1 MPLLK
6 QVLAFIISLNMYR
19 LKNIIKN
26 NSSPIVIIGTMF
38 FVFGF
43 VTWLSAVLV
52 PYLKIACELNNFQS
66 YLVAFSFYIAYF
78 FMSVPAG
85 WFLEYTGYKKGMAAG
100 LVIMAIG
107 SLIFVPAA
115 ITRTYGLF
123 LTGLFIQGAGM
134 ALLQTASNPY
144 VTIIGPIESA
154 ARRISIMGICNGVAG
169 VMAPAILGFI
179 TLNGADEIVR
189 KITTMSVAEKSLE
202 LDALAS
208 RVIIPYVLIMV
219 ALLLLAVY
227 LYYSN
232 LPDIDAD
239 AENAMVD
246 DGGTDKTNIFQ
257 FPHLLLGV
265 FTIFLYTG
273 VEVIAG
279 NTIISYGVFL
289 DIPIATAKFF
299 SSFTIF
305 AMLIGYVIGISTIPK
320 YLTQKNALIASSVLG
335 LIFALMALLTNG
347 FLSVMFIALLGL
359 ANSLMWPS
367 IWPLAITEL
376 GRFTKIGSSMMVMAI
391 SGAAVLP
398 LLYGRIADI
407 TNPKTAYWIVIPI
420 YLFVLY
426 YAIKGHKVRAK
437 LELKTGLQNAGFSD

>member
-1 MPLLK
+1 MNRFK
-6 QVLAFIISLNMYR
+6 EIY
-19 LKNIIKN
+19 KNI
-26 NSSPIVIIGTMF
+26 SSPIVIIGTLF

-43 VTWLSAVLV
+43 ITWLSAVLV
-52 PYLKIACELNNFQS
+52 PYLKIACELSNFQS

-78 FMSVPAG
+78 FISVPSG
-85 WFLEYTGYKKGMAAG
+85 WFLEYTGYKKGMTAG
-100 LVIMAIG
+100 LLIMALG
-107 SLIFVPAA
+107 SLVFVPAA
-115 ITRTYGLF
+115 LSRTYGLF

-154 ARRISIMGICNGVAG
+154 AKRISIMGICNGIAG
-169 VMAPAILGFI
+169 VLAPAILGFI
-179 TLNGADEIVR
+179 TLKGADDIVR
-189 KITTMSVAEKSLE
+189 KITTMTVEQKSLE

-208 RVIIPYVLIMV
+208 RVIIPYILIMV
-219 ALLLLAVY
+219 SLLLLAVF
-227 LYYSN
+227 LYFSN
-232 LPDIDAD
+232 LPDIDAEE
-239 AENAMVD
+239 ENAMADEEVLN
-246 DGGTDKTNIFQ
+246 KTSIFR

-289 DIPIATAKFF
+289 KIPIATAKFF

-305 AMLIGYVIGISTIPK
+305 AMLVGYVVGIIAIPK
-320 YLTQKNALIASSVLG
+320 YIKQNQALIISSILG
-335 LIFALMALLTNG
+335 VIFAFLALLTNG
-347 FLSVMFIALLGL
+347 FLSVMFIAFLGL

-407 TNPKTAYWIVIPI
+407 STPKTAYWIVIPI
-420 YLFVLY
+420 YLFVMF
-426 YAIKGHKVRAK
+426 YAIYGHKVRVK
-437 LELKTGLQNAGFSD
+437 

>member
-1 MPLLK
+1 MNR
-6 QVLAFIISLNMYR
+6 FIT
-19 LKNIIKN
+19 KIKEL
-26 NSSPIVIIGTMF
+26 SSPIVIIGTLF

-43 VTWLSAVLV
+43 ITWLSAVLV

-78 FMSVPAG
+78 FMSVTSG

-115 ITRTYGLF
+115 LTRTYGLF
-123 LTGLFIQGAGM
+123 LTGLFVQGAGM

-154 ARRISIMGICNGVAG
+154 AKRISIMGICNGVAG
-169 VMAPAILGFI
+169 VIAPAVLGFI
-179 TLNGADEIVR
+179 TLNGADEIVQ
-189 KITTMSVAEKSLE
+189 KLTTMNVAQKSLE
-202 LDALAS
+202 LNALAS
-208 RVIIPYVLIMV
+208 RVIVPYLLIMV

-239 AENAMVD
+239 EENAMVD
-246 DGGTDKTNIFQ
+246 DGGAGKTHIFQ

-265 FTIFLYTG
+265 LTIFFYTG

-279 NTIISYGVFL
+279 NTIISYGIFL
-289 DIPIATAKFF
+289 HIPIATAKFF

-305 AMLIGYVIGISTIPK
+305 AMLVGYVIGIITIPK
-320 YLTQKNALIASSVLG
+320 YLAQKNALIISSILG
-335 LIFALMALLTNG
+335 LIFALIAIFTNG
-347 FLSVMFIALLGL
+347 FTSVMFIALLGL

-367 IWPLAITEL
+367 IWPLAITGL

-407 TNPKTAYWIVIPI
+407 STPKTAYWIVIPI
-420 YLFVLY
+420 YLFVLF
-426 YAIKGHKVRAK
+426 YAVKGHK
-437 LELKTGLQNAGFSD
+437 LKAR

>member
-1 MPLLK
+1 MASLK
-6 QVLAFIISLNMYR
+6 KIYKDI
-19 LKNIIKN
+19 
-26 NSSPIVIIGTMF
+26 SSPIVIIGVLF

-43 VTWLSAVLV
+43 ITWLSAVLV

-78 FMSVPAG
+78 FMSVPSG

-107 SLIFVPAA
+107 SLVFVPAA
-115 ITRTYGLF
+115 LTRTYGLF

-144 VTIIGPIESA
+144 VTIVGPIESA

-169 VMAPAILGFI
+169 VLAPAILGFI
-179 TLNGADEIVR
+179 TLKGADEIVQ
-189 KITTMSVAEKSLE
+189 KITTMNVEQKNLE
-202 LDALAS
+202 LDSLAF
-208 RVIIPYVLIMV
+208 RVIVPYILIMV
-219 ALLLLAVY
+219 SLLLLAVF

-232 LPDIDAD
+232 LPDIDAEE
-239 AENAMVD
+239 ENAMVD
-246 DGGTDKTNIFQ
+246 EGGSNKTSIFQ

-289 DIPIATAKFF
+289 NIPIATAKFF

-305 AMLIGYVIGISTIPK
+305 GMLVGYVIGIITIPK
-320 YLTQKNALIASSVLG
+320 YLKQKNALVISSILG
-335 LIFALMALLTNG
+335 LIFVSMALLTHG
-347 FLSVMFIALLGL
+347 FTSVMFIALLGL

-407 TNPKTAYWIVIPI
+407 STPKTAYWIVIPI
-420 YLFVLY
+420 YLFVMY
-426 YAIKGHKVRAK
+426 YATYGHKVRVK
-437 LELKTGLQNAGFSD
+437 PKFN

>member
-1 MPLLK
+1 M
-6 QVLAFIISLNMYR
+6 NR
-19 LKNIIKN
+19 LKKFYQDF
-26 NSSPIVIIGTMF
+26 SSPIIIIGIMF

-43 VTWLSAVLV
+43 ITWLSAILV

-78 FMSVPAG
+78 FMSVPSG
-85 WFLEYTGYKKGMAAG
+85 WFLEYIGYKKGMVSG
-100 LVIMAIG
+100 LIIMAIG
-107 SLIFVPAA
+107 SLLFVPAA
-115 ITRTYGLF
+115 MTRTYGLF

-169 VMAPAILGFI
+169 VIAPAILGFI
-179 TLNGADEIVR
+179 TLNGADEIVQ
-189 KITTMSVAEKSLE
+189 KITTMSVEQKSLE
-202 LDALAS
+202 LDSLAS
-208 RVIIPYVLIMV
+208 RVILPYILIMIG
-219 ALLLLAVY
+219 LLLLGIY

-232 LPDIDAD
+232 LPDIDAEE
-239 AENAMVD
+239 ENAMVE
-246 DGGTDKTNIFQ
+246 DGGADKTNIFQ

-265 FTIFLYTG
+265 LAIFLYTG

-305 AMLIGYVIGISTIPK
+305 AMLVGYVIGIILIPK
-320 YLTQKNALIASSVLG
+320 YLTQMNALIISALLG
-335 LIFALMALLTNG
+335 LIFALMAIFTSG
-347 FLSVMFIALLGL
+347 FTSVMFIGLLGL

-391 SGAAVLP
+391 SGAGVIP
-398 LLYGRIADI
+398 LLYGWIADAA
-407 TNPKTAYWIVIPI
+407 TAKTAYWIVIPI
-420 YLFVLY
+420 YLYVLY
-426 YAIKGHKVRAK
+426 YAKSGHKVRIVR
-437 LELKTGLQNAGFSD
+437 

>member
-1 MPLLK
+1 M
-6 QVLAFIISLNMYR
+6 IR
-19 LKNIIKN
+19 LKNIFKDI
-26 NSSPIVIIGTMF
+26 SSPVIIIGTMF

-43 VTWLSAVLV
+43 ITWLSAILV

-85 WFLEYTGYKKGMAAG
+85 WLLEYTGYKKGMAAG
-100 LVIMAIG
+100 LIIMAIG

-115 ITRTYGLF
+115 LTRTYGLF

-169 VMAPAILGFI
+169 VIAPAILGFI
-179 TLNGADEIVR
+179 TLNGADEIVQ
-189 KITTMSVAEKSLE
+189 KITTMNDLEKNIE
-202 LDALAS
+202 LNALAS
-208 RVIIPYVLIMV
+208 RVILPYVLIMA
-219 ALLLLAVY
+219 ALLMLAVY

-232 LPDIDAD
+232 LPEIDAEE
-239 AENAMVD
+239 ENAMIE
-246 DGGTDKTNIFQ
+246 DGGADKTNIFQ

-265 FTIFLYTG
+265 LAIFLYTG

-305 AMLIGYVIGISTIPK
+305 AMLVGYVIGIITIPK
-320 YLTQKNALIASSVLG
+320 YLAQNNALIISTVLG
-335 LIFALMALLTNG
+335 LVFTLLAIVTQG
-347 FLSVMFIALLGL
+347 FVSVMFIGLLGL

-376 GRFTKIGSSMMVMAI
+376 GRFTKVGSSMMVMAI
-391 SGAAVLP
+391 SGAAIFP
-398 LLYGRIADI
+398 LLYGWIADI
-407 TNPKTAYWIVIPI
+407 STPKTAYWIVIPI
-420 YLFVLY
+420 YLFLLY
-426 YAIKGHKVRAK
+426 FAVKGHKIRAK
-437 LELKTGLQNAGFSD
+437 QDN

>member
-1 MPLLK
+1 M
-6 QVLAFIISLNMYR
+6 SR
-19 LKNIIKN
+19 LKKIYKDVSNPII
-26 NSSPIVIIGTMF
+26 IIGTLF

-43 VTWLSAVLV
+43 ITWLSAILV

-85 WFLEYTGYKKGMAAG
+85 WLLEYTGYKKGMAAG

-107 SLIFVPAA
+107 SMIFVPAA
-115 ITRTYGLF
+115 LTRTYGLF

-169 VMAPAILGFI
+169 VIAPAILGFI
-179 TLNGADEIVR
+179 TLDGADEIVQ
-189 KITTMSVAEKSLE
+189 KITTMSPMQKGVE

-208 RVIIPYVLIMV
+208 RVILPYVLIMIS
-219 ALLLLAVY
+219 LLVLAIF
-227 LYYSN
+227 LYFSN
-232 LPDIDAD
+232 LPDIDGEE
-239 AENAMVD
+239 ENAMVD
-246 DGGTDKTNIFQ
+246 DGGADKTHIFQ

-265 FTIFLYTG
+265 FAIFLYTG

-305 AMLIGYVIGISTIPK
+305 AMLVGYVIGIITIPK
-320 YLTQKNALIASSVLG
+320 YLTQKMALIISAVLG
-335 LIFALMALLTNG
+335 LIFTILAILTQG
-347 FLSVMFIALLGL
+347 FLSVMFIGLLGL

-391 SGAAVLP
+391 SGAAVMP
-398 LLYGRIADI
+398 LLYGRIADV
-407 TNPKTAYWIVIPI
+407 TTPKSAYWIVIPI
-420 YLFVLY
+420 YLYVLFF
-426 YAIKGHKVRAK
+426 AMKGHKMRGRV
-437 LELKTGLQNAGFSD
+437 

>member
-1 MPLLK
+1 MNK
-6 QVLAFIISLNMYR
+6 ISKFYR
-19 LKNIIKN
+19 NI
-26 NSSPIVIIGTMF
+26 SSPVVIIGALF

-78 FMSVPAG
+78 FMSVPSG
-85 WFLEYTGYKKGMAAG
+85 WFLEYTGYKKGMTAG
-100 LVIMAIG
+100 LVIMAVG
-107 SLIFVPAA
+107 TVIFVPAA
-115 ITRTYGLF
+115 LTRTYSLF

-144 VTIIGPIESA
+144 VTIVGPIESA
-154 ARRISIMGICNGVAG
+154 ARRISIMGICNGIAG
-169 VMAPAILGFI
+169 VLAPAILGFI
-179 TLNGADEIVR
+179 TLKGADEIVQR
-189 KITTMSVAEKSLE
+189 ITTMTADQKNIE
-202 LDALAS
+202 LNALAS
-208 RVIIPYVLIMV
+208 RVIMPYIFIMIS
-219 ALLLLAVY
+219 LLFLAVF
-227 LYYSN
+227 LYFSN
-232 LPDIDAD
+232 LPDIDAEE
-239 AENAMVD
+239 ENAMAPD
-246 DGGTDKTNIFQ
+246 SGTEKKSIFQ

-305 AMLIGYVIGISTIPK
+305 AMLVGYVIGIIAIPK
-320 YLTQKNALIASSVLG
+320 YLEQKNALVMSAVMG
-335 LIFALMALLTNG
+335 LVFAFLALMTSG
-347 FLSVMFIALLGL
+347 FTSVMFIALLGL

-391 SGAAVLP
+391 SGAAVFP
-398 LLYGRIADI
+398 LLYGRIADVS
-407 TNPKTAYWIVIPI
+407 TPKTAYWIVIPI

-426 YAIKGHKVRAK
+426 YAQYGHKIRVKIR
-437 LELKTGLQNAGFSD
+437 

>member
-1 MPLLK
+1 MTNYLNLK
-6 QVLAFIISLNMYR
+6 MNRFRNFLH
-19 LKNIIKN
+19 NI
-26 NSSPIVIIGTMF
+26 SSPIVIIGTLF

-43 VTWLSAVLV
+43 VTWLSAILV

-78 FMSVPAG
+78 FMSVPSG
-85 WFLEYTGYKKGMAAG
+85 WLLGYTGYKKGMTAG
-100 LVIMAIG
+100 LVIMAVG
-107 SLIFVPAA
+107 SMVFVPAA
-115 ITRTYGLF
+115 LTRTYWLF

-154 ARRISIMGICNGVAG
+154 AKRISIMGICNGVAG
-169 VMAPAILGFI
+169 VLAPAILGFV
-179 TLNGADEIVR
+179 TLKGADELVQ
-189 KITTMSVAEKSLE
+189 KVTTMNIAEKSLQ

-208 RVIIPYVLIMV
+208 RVIIPYILIMIS
-219 ALLLLAVY
+219 LLLLAVF

-239 AENAMVD
+239 KENAIGD
-246 DGGTDKTNIFQ
+246 EGETNKTSIFQ

-279 NTIISYGVFL
+279 NTIISYGVYL

-305 AMLIGYVIGISTIPK
+305 AMLVGYVIGIGTIPK
-320 YLTQKNALIASSVLG
+320 YLKQNNALILSSILG
-335 LIFALMALLTNG
+335 LAFAFMALLTHG
-347 FLSVMFIALLGL
+347 FTSVMFIALLGL

-367 IWPLAITEL
+367 IWPLAIKEL

-398 LLYGRIADI
+398 LLYGRIADLS
-407 TNPKTAYWIVIPI
+407 TPKTAYWIVIPI
-420 YLFVLY
+420 YLWVLY
-426 YAIKGHKVRAK
+426 YATHGHKIRVK
-437 LELKTGLQNAGFSD
+437 VVNNK

>member
-1 MPLLK
+1 MINRVKKNYKDFFSPII
-6 QVLAFIISLNMYR
+6 IISAL
-19 LKNIIKN
+19 
-26 NSSPIVIIGTMF
+26 F
-38 FVFGF
+38 FVIGF
-43 VTWLSAVLV
+43 ITWLSAVLV

-78 FMSVPAG
+78 FMSVPSG
-85 WFLEYTGYKKGMAAG
+85 WFLEYNGFKKSMATGLG
-100 LVIMAIG
+100 VMAIG
-107 SLIFVPAA
+107 SAIFVPAA
-115 ITRTYGLF
+115 LTRTYGLF

-134 ALLQTASNPY
+134 ALLQAASNPY

-154 ARRISIMGICNGVAG
+154 AKRISILGICNGVAG
-169 VMAPAILGFI
+169 VLAPAILGFI
-179 TLNGADEIVR
+179 TLKGADEIVR
-189 KITTMSVAEKSLE
+189 KLTTMTIEQKNIE
-202 LDALAS
+202 LDTLAA
-208 RVIIPYVLIMV
+208 RVITPYILIMV
-219 ALLLLAVY
+219 SLLLLAVF

-232 LPDIDAD
+232 LPDIDA
-239 AENAMVD
+239 EEKNAIVD
-246 DGGTDKTNIFQ
+246 EGVSNKTSIFQ

-289 DIPIATAKFF
+289 NIPIATAKFF

-305 AMLIGYVIGISTIPK
+305 AMLVGYVIGIITIPK
-320 YLTQKNALIASSVLG
+320 YLKQKNALIISSILG
-335 LIFALMALLTNG
+335 LIFALMALQTHG
-347 FLSVMFIALLGL
+347 FTSVMFIALLGL

-398 LLYGRIADI
+398 LLYGRIADV
-407 TNPKTAYWIVIPI
+407 TTPKTAYWIAIPI

-426 YAIKGHKVRAK
+426 YAAYGNKIRVK
-437 LELKTGLQNAGFSD
+437 

>member
-1 MPLLK
+1 MNQVITPNILK
-6 QVLAFIISLNMYR
+6 KMNRFKEIY
-19 LKNIIKN
+19 KNI
-26 NSSPIVIIGTMF
+26 SSPIVIIGTLF

-43 VTWLSAVLV
+43 ITWLSAVLV
-52 PYLKIACELNNFQS
+52 PYLKIACELSNFQS

-78 FMSVPAG
+78 FISVPSG
-85 WFLEYTGYKKGMAAG
+85 WFLEYTGYKKGMTAG
-100 LVIMAIG
+100 LLIMALG
-107 SLIFVPAA
+107 SLVFVPAA
-115 ITRTYGLF
+115 LSRTYGLF

-154 ARRISIMGICNGVAG
+154 AKRISIMGICNGIAG
-169 VMAPAILGFI
+169 VLAPAILGFI
-179 TLNGADEIVR
+179 TLKGADDIVR
-189 KITTMSVAEKSLE
+189 KITTMTVEQKSLE

-208 RVIIPYVLIMV
+208 RVIIPYILIMV
-219 ALLLLAVY
+219 SLLLLAVF
-227 LYYSN
+227 LYFSN
-232 LPDIDAD
+232 LPDIDAEE
-239 AENAMVD
+239 ENAMADEEVLN
-246 DGGTDKTNIFQ
+246 KTSIFR

-289 DIPIATAKFF
+289 KIPIATAKFF

-305 AMLIGYVIGISTIPK
+305 AMLVGYVVGIIAIPK
-320 YLTQKNALIASSVLG
+320 YIKQNQALIISSILG
-335 LIFALMALLTNG
+335 VIFAFLALLTNG
-347 FLSVMFIALLGL
+347 FLSVMFIAFLGL

-407 TNPKTAYWIVIPI
+407 STPKTAYWIVIPI
-420 YLFVLY
+420 YLFVMF
-426 YAIKGHKVRAK
+426 YAIYGHKVRVK
-437 LELKTGLQNAGFSD
+437 

>member
-1 MPLLK
+1 MNR
-6 QVLAFIISLNMYR
+6 FIT
-19 LKNIIKN
+19 KIKDL
-26 NSSPIVIIGTMF
+26 SSPIVIIGTLF

-43 VTWLSAVLV
+43 ITWLSAVLV

-78 FMSVPAG
+78 FMSVPSG
-85 WFLEYTGYKKGMAAG
+85 WLLEYTGYKKGMAAG

-115 ITRTYGLF
+115 LTRTYGLF
-123 LTGLFIQGAGM
+123 LTGLFVQGAGM

-154 ARRISIMGICNGVAG
+154 AKRISIMGICNGVAG
-169 VMAPAILGFI
+169 VIAPAVLGFI
-179 TLNGADEIVR
+179 TLNGADEIVQ
-189 KITTMSVAEKSLE
+189 KLTTMNVAQKSLE
-202 LDALAS
+202 LNSLAS
-208 RVIIPYVLIMV
+208 RVILPYILIMIV
-219 ALLLLAVY
+219 LLLLAVY

-239 AENAMVD
+239 EENAMVD
-246 DGGTDKTNIFQ
+246 DGGADKTHIFQ

-265 FTIFLYTG
+265 LTIFLYTG

-279 NTIISYGVFL
+279 NTIISYGIFL
-289 DIPIATAKFF
+289 NIPIATAKFF

-305 AMLIGYVIGISTIPK
+305 AMLVGYVIGITTIPK
-320 YLTQKNALIASSVLG
+320 YLAQKNALIISAILG
-335 LIFALMALLTNG
+335 LIFAFLAIITQG
-347 FLSVMFIALLGL
+347 FISVMFIALLGL

-367 IWPLAITEL
+367 IWPLAITGL

-407 TNPKTAYWIVIPI
+407 STPKTAYWIVIPI
-420 YLFVLY
+420 YLFVLF
-426 YAIKGHKVRAK
+426 YAVKGHK
-437 LELKTGLQNAGFSD
+437 LKTR

>member
-1 MPLLK
+1 MNKLSELYK
-6 QVLAFIISLNMYR
+6 KI
-19 LKNIIKN
+19 
-26 NSSPIVIIGTMF
+26 SSPIVIIGMLF

-43 VTWLSAVLV
+43 ITWLSAVLV

-78 FMSVPAG
+78 FMSVPSG

-100 LVIMAIG
+100 LVIMAVG
-107 SLIFVPAA
+107 SLIFIPAA
-115 ITRTYGLF
+115 LTRTYWLF
-123 LTGLFIQGAGM
+123 LAGLFIQGAGM

-154 ARRISIMGICNGVAG
+154 AKRISIMGICNGVAG
-169 VMAPAILGFI
+169 VLAPAILGFI
-179 TLNGADEIVR
+179 TLKGADEIVQ
-189 KITTMSVAEKSLE
+189 KVTTMNLQQKALE
-202 LDALAS
+202 LDALAY
-208 RVIIPYVLIMV
+208 RVIIPYILIMIS
-219 ALLLLAVY
+219 LLLLAVF

-239 AENAMVD
+239 NENAIADEGESV
-246 DGGTDKTNIFQ
+246 KTNIFQ

-265 FTIFLYTG
+265 LTIFLYTG

-289 DIPIATAKFF
+289 NIPIATAKFF

-305 AMLIGYVIGISTIPK
+305 AMLVGYVIGIIAIPK
-320 YLTQKNALIASSVLG
+320 YVQQNRALVISAVLG
-335 LIFALMALLTNG
+335 LIFASMALLTQG
-347 FLSVMFIALLGL
+347 FTSVMFIALLGL

-398 LLYGRIADI
+398 LLYGYIADLS
-407 TNPKTAYWIVIPI
+407 NPKIAYWIVIPI
-420 YLFVLY
+420 YFWVLY
-426 YAIKGHKVRAK
+426 YATHGHKVRVK
-437 LELKTGLQNAGFSD
+437 LEKKVHEVPMAGGR

>member
-1 MPLLK
+1 MNRFQK
-6 QVLAFIISLNMYR
+6 VYKDI
-19 LKNIIKN
+19 
-26 NSSPIVIIGTMF
+26 SSPIIIIGALF

-78 FMSVPAG
+78 FMSVPSG
-85 WFLEYTGYKKGMAAG
+85 WLLEYTGYKKGMTAG

-107 SLIFVPAA
+107 SVVFVPAA
-115 ITRTYGLF
+115 LTRTYGLF

-154 ARRISIMGICNGVAG
+154 AKRISIMGICNGVAG
-169 VMAPAILGFI
+169 VLAPAILGFI
-179 TLNGADEIVR
+179 TLKGADEIVQ
-189 KITTMSVAEKSLE
+189 KITTMTADQKNVE
-202 LDALAS
+202 LDALAF
-208 RVIIPYVLIMV
+208 RVILPYILIMA
-219 ALLLLAVY
+219 ALFLLALF
-227 LYYSN
+227 LYFSN
-232 LPDIDAD
+232 LPDIDAEE
-239 AENAMVD
+239 ENAMADEAVIS
-246 DGGTDKTNIFQ
+246 KTSIFQ
-257 FPHLLLGV
+257 FPHLLIGV

-279 NTIISYGVFL
+279 NTIISYGVYL
-289 DIPIATAKFF
+289 NIPIATAKFF

-305 AMLIGYVIGISTIPK
+305 AMLVGYVIGIIAIPK
-320 YLTQKNALIASSVLG
+320 YLEQKNALVISSVLG
-335 LIFALMALLTNG
+335 LIFALMALLTSG
-347 FLSVMFIALLGL
+347 FISVMFIALLGL

-391 SGAAVLP
+391 SGAAVIP

-407 TNPKTAYWIVIPI
+407 STPKTAYWIVIPI
-420 YLFVLY
+420 YLFVFY
-426 YAIKGHKVRAK
+426 YAWKGHRIRVK
-437 LELKTGLQNAGFSD
+437 

>member
-1 MPLLK
+1 MSSFK
-6 QVLAFIISLNMYR
+6 KVY
-19 LKNIIKN
+19 KNI
-26 NSSPIVIIGTMF
+26 SSPIVIIGTLF

-43 VTWLSAVLV
+43 ITWLSAVLI
-52 PYLKIACELNNFQS
+52 PYLKIACELTNFQS

-78 FMSVPAG
+78 FMSVPSA
-85 WFLEYTGYKKGMAAG
+85 WFLEHTGYKKGMTAG
-100 LVIMAIG
+100 LLIMAFG

-115 ITRTYGLF
+115 LTRTYGLF

-154 ARRISIMGICNGVAG
+154 AKRISIMGICNGVAG
-169 VMAPAILGFI
+169 VLAPAILGFI
-179 TLNGADEIVR
+179 TLKGADEIVL
-189 KITTMSVAEKSLE
+189 KITSMNIDQKYLE
-202 LDALAS
+202 LDVLAS
-208 RVIIPYVLIMV
+208 RVIVPYILIMV
-219 ALLLLAVY
+219 SLLLLAVFIF
-227 LYYSN
+227 YSN
-232 LPDIDAD
+232 LPDIDAEE
-239 AENAMVD
+239 ENPIVD
-246 DGGTDKTNIFQ
+246 EGGSNKTNIFQ

-279 NTIISYGVFL
+279 NTIIGYGVFL
-289 DIPIATAKFF
+289 NIPIATAKFF

-305 AMLIGYVIGISTIPK
+305 AMLIGYVIGIIVIPK
-320 YLTQKNALIASSVLG
+320 YLKQNQALIISSILG
-335 LIFALMALLTNG
+335 LIFLFTAMSTHG
-347 FLSVMFIALLGL
+347 FTSVMFIAFLGL

-367 IWPLAITEL
+367 IWPLAIAEL

-391 SGAAVLP
+391 SGAAILP

-407 TNPKTAYWIVIPI
+407 STPKTAYWIVIPI

-426 YAIKGHKVRAK
+426 YATYGHKVRMK
-437 LELKTGLQNAGFSD
+437 

>member
-1 MPLLK
+1 M
-6 QVLAFIISLNMYR
+6 SR
-19 LKNIIKN
+19 LRSYINNIA
-26 NSSPIVIIGTMF
+26 SPIVIIGTLF

-43 VTWLSAVLV
+43 ITWLSAVLV

-78 FMSVPAG
+78 FMSVPSG
-85 WFLEYTGYKKGMAAG
+85 WLLEYTGYKEGMTLG
-100 LVIMAIG
+100 LIIMAVG
-107 SLIFVPAA
+107 SLVFVPAA
-115 ITRTYGLF
+115 LTRTYWLF

-134 ALLQTASNPY
+134 SLLQTASNPY

-154 ARRISIMGICNGVAG
+154 AKRISIMGICNGVAG
-169 VMAPAILGFI
+169 VLAPAILGFV
-179 TLNGADEIVR
+179 TLKGADEIVE
-189 KITTMSVAEKSLE
+189 KITTMNIQEKTLQLNE
-202 LDALAS
+202 LAS
-208 RVIIPYVLIMV
+208 RVIIPYVLIMFS
-219 ALLLLAVY
+219 LLLLAVF
-227 LYYSN
+227 LYYSH

-239 AENAMVD
+239 TENAIAD
-246 DGGTDKTNIFQ
+246 EEETNKKTSIFQ

-279 NTIISYGVFL
+279 NTIISYGVYL
-289 DIPIATAKFF
+289 NIPIATAKFF

-305 AMLIGYVIGISTIPK
+305 AMLVGYVIGISTIPK
-320 YLTQKNALIASSVLG
+320 YLEQKNALIISAILG
-335 LIFALMALLTNG
+335 LIFALLALLTNG
-347 FLSVMFIALLGL
+347 FVSVMFVALLGL

-407 TNPKTAYWIVIPI
+407 STPKTAYLIVIPI
-420 YLFVLY
+420 YLWVLY
-426 YAIKGHKVRAK
+426 YATHGHKIRVK
-437 LELKTGLQNAGFSD
+437 VVKNEEIKNIVV

>member
-1 MPLLK
+1 
-6 QVLAFIISLNMYR
+6 
-19 LKNIIKN
+19 
-26 NSSPIVIIGTMF
+26 MF

-43 VTWLSAVLV
+43 ITWLSAILV

-78 FMSVPAG
+78 FMSVPSG

-115 ITRTYGLF
+115 MTRTYGLF

-154 ARRISIMGICNGVAG
+154 AKRISIMGICNGVAG
-169 VMAPAILGFI
+169 VIAPAILGFI
-179 TLNGADEIVR
+179 TLNGADEIVQ
-189 KITTMSVAEKSLE
+189 KITTMNELEKNIE
-202 LDALAS
+202 LNSLAS
-208 RVIIPYVLIMV
+208 RAILPYVLIMI
-219 ALLLLAVY
+219 ALLLLSVF
-227 LYYSN
+227 LYFSN
-232 LPDIDAD
+232 LPEINAEE
-239 AENAMVD
+239 ENAIVD
-246 DGGTDKTNIFQ
+246 NGEAHKTNIFQ

-265 FTIFLYTG
+265 FAIFLYTG

-289 DIPIATAKFF
+289 SIPIATAKFF

-305 AMLIGYVIGISTIPK
+305 AMLVGYIIGIFSIPK
-320 YLTQKNALIASSVLG
+320 YLSQKNALVISSVAG
-335 LIFALMALLTNG
+335 LIFVAMALLTNG
-347 FLSVMFIALLGL
+347 FISVMFIALLGL

-367 IWPLAITEL
+367 IWPLAINEL

-391 SGAAVLP
+391 SGAAILP
-398 LLYGRIADI
+398 LLYGRLADI
-407 TNPKTAYWIVIPI
+407 NTAKTAYLIVIPI
-420 YLFVLY
+420 YLFIFYFAV
-426 YAIKGHKVRAK
+426 KGHKIRAK
-437 LELKTGLQNAGFSD
+437 

>member
-1 MPLLK
+1 MNRFITKLK
-6 QVLAFIISLNMYR
+6 DV
-19 LKNIIKN
+19 
-26 NSSPIVIIGTMF
+26 SSPIVIIGTLF

-43 VTWLSAVLV
+43 ITWLSAVLV

-78 FMSVPAG
+78 FMSVPSG
-85 WFLEYTGYKKGMAAG
+85 WFLEYTGYKKGMTAG

-107 SLIFVPAA
+107 SLLFVPAA
-115 ITRTYGLF
+115 LTRTYGLF
-123 LTGLFIQGAGM
+123 LTGLFVQGAGM

-154 ARRISIMGICNGVAG
+154 AKRISIMGICNGVAG
-169 VMAPAILGFI
+169 VIAPAVLGFI
-179 TLNGADEIVR
+179 TLNGADEIVQ
-189 KITTMSVAEKSLE
+189 KLTTMNVAQKSME
-202 LDALAS
+202 LNSLAS
-208 RVIIPYVLIMV
+208 RVILPYILIMV

-239 AENAMVD
+239 EENAMVD
-246 DGGTDKTNIFQ
+246 DGGADKTHIFQ

-265 FTIFLYTG
+265 LTIFLYTG

-279 NTIISYGVFL
+279 NTIISYGIFL
-289 DIPIATAKFF
+289 HIPIATAKFF

-305 AMLIGYVIGISTIPK
+305 AMLVGYVIGISTIPK
-320 YLTQKNALIASSVLG
+320 YLAQKNALIISAILG
-335 LIFALMALLTNG
+335 LVFALMAILTQG
-347 FLSVMFIALLGL
+347 FVSVMFIALLGL

-367 IWPLAITEL
+367 IWPLAITGL

-391 SGAAVLP
+391 SGAAILP

-407 TNPKTAYWIVIPI
+407 STPKTAYWIVIPI
-420 YLFVLY
+420 YLFVLF
-426 YAIKGHKVRAK
+426 YAVKGHKLRAR
-437 LELKTGLQNAGFSD
+437 

>member
-1 MPLLK
+1 M
-6 QVLAFIISLNMYR
+6 
-19 LKNIIKN
+19 IKIRKLYKDI
-26 NSSPIVIIGTMF
+26 SSPIIIIGVLF

-43 VTWLSAVLV
+43 ITWLSAVLV

-78 FMSVPAG
+78 FMSVPSG
-85 WFLEYTGYKKGMAAG
+85 WFLEYTGYKKGMTIG
-100 LVIMAIG
+100 LIIMALG

-123 LTGLFIQGAGM
+123 LTGLFVQGAGM

-154 ARRISIMGICNGVAG
+154 ARRISIMGICNGIAG
-169 VMAPAILGFI
+169 VLAPAILGFI
-179 TLNGADEIVR
+179 TLKGADEIVLR
-189 KITTMSVAEKSLE
+189 LISMTGDQKNLE
-202 LDALAS
+202 LNALAS
-208 RVIIPYVLIMV
+208 RVIIPYILIMIS
-219 ALLLLAVY
+219 LFLLAIF

-232 LPDIDAD
+232 LPDINAEE
-239 AENAMVD
+239 ENAIIDEGSLGKKSV
-246 DGGTDKTNIFQ
+246 FR

-265 FTIFLYTG
+265 LAIFLYTG

-305 AMLIGYVIGISTIPK
+305 AMLVGYVIGIITIPK
-320 YLTQKNALIASSVLG
+320 YLQQKNALIISSILG
-335 LIFALMALLTNG
+335 VFFALMALFTFG
-347 FLSVMFIALLGL
+347 FTSVMFIALLGL

-367 IWPLAITEL
+367 IWPLAITGL

-398 LLYGRIADI
+398 LLYGRIADVI
-407 TNPKTAYWIVIPI
+407 NAQTAYWILIPV
-420 YLFVLY
+420 YLYILFYAVL
-426 YAIKGHKVRAK
+426 GHKVR
-437 LELKTGLQNAGFSD
+437 SS

>member
-1 MPLLK
+1 M
-6 QVLAFIISLNMYR
+6 
-19 LKNIIKN
+19 
-26 NSSPIVIIGTMF
+26 IIGALF

-43 VTWLSAVLV
+43 ITWLSAVLV

-78 FMSVPAG
+78 FMSVPSG
-85 WFLEYTGYKKGMAAG
+85 WLLERTGYKNGMTAG
-100 LVIMAIG
+100 LVIMAAG
-107 SLIFVPAA
+107 SLMFIPAA
-115 ITRTYGLF
+115 LTRTYGLF
-123 LTGLFIQGAGM
+123 LTGLFIQGSGM

-154 ARRISIMGICNGVAG
+154 AKRISIMGICNGVAG

-179 TLNGADEIVR
+179 TLNGADEIVQ
-189 KITTMSVAEKSLE
+189 KITAMTIEQRDAE
-202 LDALAS
+202 LDSLAA
-208 RVIIPYVLIMV
+208 RVIIPYILIMIS
-219 ALLLLAVY
+219 LLLLAVF
-227 LYYSN
+227 LYFSK
-232 LPDIDAD
+232 LPDIDGEE
-239 AENAMVD
+239 ENASAD
-246 DGGTDKTNIFQ
+246 EAGINKTSIFQ

-305 AMLIGYVIGISTIPK
+305 AMLVGYVAGIIAIPK
-320 YLTQKNALIASSVLG
+320 YLEQKNALIISAVMG
-335 LIFALMALLTNG
+335 LVFAFMAIFTTG
-347 FLSVMFIALLGL
+347 FTSVMFIALLGL

-407 TNPKTAYWIVIPI
+407 STPKTAYWIVIPI
-420 YLFVLY
+420 YLFVMY
-426 YAIKGHKVRAK
+426 FAISGHKIRK
-437 LELKTGLQNAGFSD
+437 H

>member
-1 MPLLK
+1 MNRFK
-6 QVLAFIISLNMYR
+6 NFLN
-19 LKNIIKN
+19 NI
-26 NSSPIVIIGTMF
+26 SSPIVIIGTLF

-43 VTWLSAVLV
+43 ITWLSAVLV

-78 FMSVPAG
+78 FMSVPSG
-85 WFLEYTGYKKGMAAG
+85 WLLEYTGYKKGMTTG
-100 LVIMAIG
+100 LVIMAVG
-107 SLIFVPAA
+107 SLVFVPAA
-115 ITRTYGLF
+115 LTRTYWLF

-154 ARRISIMGICNGVAG
+154 AKRISIMGICNGVAG
-169 VMAPAILGFI
+169 VLAPAILGFV
-179 TLNGADEIVR
+179 TLKGADEIVE
-189 KITTMSVAEKSLE
+189 KVATMSLQEKNLQ

-208 RVIIPYVLIMV
+208 RVIIPYILIMV
-219 ALLLLAVY
+219 SLLILAVF

-239 AENAMVD
+239 KENAIVD
-246 DGGTDKTNIFQ
+246 EEESNKKTSIFQ

-279 NTIISYGVFL
+279 NTIISYGVYL
-289 DIPIATAKFF
+289 KIPIATAKFF

-305 AMLIGYVIGISTIPK
+305 AMLVGYLIGIGTIPK
-320 YLTQKNALIASSVLG
+320 YLKQKNALVVSSILG
-335 LIFALMALLTNG
+335 LIFASMALLTHG
-347 FLSVMFIALLGL
+347 FTSVMFIALLGL

-407 TNPKTAYWIVIPI
+407 STPKTAYWIVIPI
-420 YLFVLY
+420 YLWVFY
-426 YAIKGHKVRAK
+426 YATHGHKIRVK
-437 LELKTGLQNAGFSD
+437 VVNNK